1 MASPL
6 DEVEKTIRRP
16 TTSGISPQTNRGLIE
31 LGEHPTITKLPVA
44 APVAPAIAPG
54 PGNVKG
60 KPSGQVM
67 QEFSGKT
74 PEQMK
79 AEQAA
84 RNKALLEQH
93 RRLAV
98 PQ

>member
-6 DEVEKTIRRP
+6 DEVEKTVKRP
-16 TTSGISPQTNRGLIE
+16 MTSGVSFQTQKALID
-31 LGEHPTITKLPVA
+31 LGEHPTITKLPTA
-44 APVAPAIAPG
+44 APAAPLITG

-98 PQ
+98 PR

>member
-1 MASPL
+1 MGSPL
-6 DEVEKTIRRP
+6 DEVEKTVRRP
-16 TTSGISPQTNRGLIE
+16 MTSGVSVQTQKALID
-31 LGEHPTITKLPVA
+31 LGEHPTITKLPAA
-44 APVAPAIAPG
+44 APAAPLITG

-60 KPSGQVM
+60 KSSGQVI
-67 QEFSGKT
+67 QEFTGKT

-93 RRLAV
+93 RRLYA
-98 PQ
+98 PK